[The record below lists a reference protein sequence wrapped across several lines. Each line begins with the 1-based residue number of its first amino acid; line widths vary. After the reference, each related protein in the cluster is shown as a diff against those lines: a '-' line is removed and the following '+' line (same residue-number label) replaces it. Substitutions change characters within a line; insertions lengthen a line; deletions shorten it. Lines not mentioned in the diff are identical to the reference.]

1 MSSEVPTLSALFL
14 SSFLASTLLP
24 GGSEVILGTVAY
36 QGNFDLWKLLFVATA
51 GNTLGGM
58 STWAVGR
65 FLDWWYPSENFIQ
78 SKYRHALNWLKR
90 WGSSALVLSWIPIL
104 GDPLCLVG
112 GWLRIHWGTALFWIG
127 LGKAARYAVIVYAAT

>member
-1 MSSEVPTLSALFL
+1 MSSEVPTLWAVFL

-24 GGSEVILGTVAY
+24 GGSEVILGVVAY
-36 QGNFDLWKLLFVATA
+36 QGEFDPLALLLVATA

-65 FLDWWYPSENFIQ
+65 FLDWCYPSESFIQ
-78 SKYRHALNWLKR
+78 SKYQCALNWLKR
-90 WGSSALVLSWIPIL
+90 WGSSALVLSWIPIV
-104 GDPLCLVG
+104 GDPLCLAG
-112 GWLRIHWGTALFWIG
+112 GWLRIHWCAALLWIG